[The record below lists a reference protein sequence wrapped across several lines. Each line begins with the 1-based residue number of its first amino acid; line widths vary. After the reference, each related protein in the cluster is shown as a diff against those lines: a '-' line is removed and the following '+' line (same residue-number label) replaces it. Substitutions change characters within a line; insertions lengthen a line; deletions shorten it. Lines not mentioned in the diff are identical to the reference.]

1 MPNVVDCLKPK
12 VVLSVGFRGGL
23 NIGLGKVGDGGISGK
38 LSAVG
43 DKQINNDQ
51 EQW

>member
-1 MPNVVDCLKPK
+1 MDCVKPK
-12 VVLSVGFRGGL
+12 VVVSVGFRGGL
-23 NIGLGKVGDGGISGK
+23 NIGLGKVDIVVISGK

-43 DKQINNDQ
+43 DKQINNDR